1 MATTRLERAKSQ
13 RSKTAAA
20 VAAVVNGTPAA
31 AASPDDEEMVAKR
44 AYLPLSSVDAG
55 DDFLREIRRATK
67 KPTSWAGLLEV
78 AVLELLKRPD
88 RLEVMVAANRP
99 YRREKND
106 G

>member
-1 MATTRLERAKSQ
+1 MATTRLERAKNE
-13 RSKTAAA
+13 RSRTAAA
-20 VAAVVNGTPAA
+20 VADVVAGVPAA
-31 AASPDDEEMVAKR
+31 PIDDEEIVSKR
-44 AYLPLSSVDAG
+44 TYLPLSTVDAG

-99 YRREKND
+99 YRREKAD
-106 G
+106 